1 MVRILGRKRHKGGE
15 IIASRYPP
23 VGKFRVE
30 KVLKVAFR
38 EVLVGGEVLEG
49 IIYPGYKL
57 KGGSSVGVIRAIE
70 REHRKV
76 DFAVAG
82 DKVALMME
90 SPTKAEEGQILEVY
104 QS

>member
-1 MVRILGRKRHKGGE
+1 MIGIFRRKRHKGE
-15 IIASRYPP
+15 IIASRYP

-30 KVLKVAFR
+30 KVLKVAFK
-38 EVLVGGEVLEG
+38 EVLVGEVLEG
-49 IIYPGYKL
+49 IVYPGYKL
-57 KGGSSVGVIRAIE
+57 KGSSVGVIRAIE

-90 SPTKAEEGQILEVY
+90 SPTKAEEGQILEVH

>member
-1 MVRILGRKRHKGGE
+1 MIRIFRRKEHKGEG
-15 IIASRYPP
+15 IASRQS

-38 EVLVGGEVLEG
+38 EVLIGEVLEG

-57 KGGSSVGVIRAIE
+57 KGGPSVGGVIRAIE

-76 DFAVAG
+76 DFAVTG
-82 DKVALMME
+82 DRVAIMME
-90 SPTKAEEGQILEVY
+90 APPTKAKEDQILEVY

>member
-1 MVRILGRKRHKGGE
+1 MIRIFRRKEHKGEG
-15 IIASRYPP
+15 IASRQS

-38 EVLVGGEVLEG
+38 EVLIGEVLEG

-57 KGGSSVGVIRAIE
+57 KGPSVGVIRAIE

-76 DFAVAG
+76 DFAVTG
-82 DKVALMME
+82 DRVAIMME
-90 SPTKAEEGQILEVY
+90 APTKAKEDQILEVY